1 MTLNTSISFEHSLLW
16 LIPFVLIACGFA
28 WLLYYRDIKSTESPF
43 RKYLK
48 PLTALRF
55 LVVLSIL
62 ILLLNPFIRHS
73 KTEQQ
78 KPIVAILAD
87 NSESIRN
94 GFKQKDD
101 SVSYFKT
108 LENLQSKLAEKYE
121 VVMYI
126 IGDQLAKSSPTSLT
140 AKTSNLSG
148 GITDINDLYYNQNLG
163 ALILA
168 SDGIYNQ
175 GINPIYAVE
184 NVGYKMYTIVM
195 GDTTIPRDAKI
206 DQVYAN
212 KIAYLNDQFGIK
224 VDVAATN
231 CSGSNLTT
239 SLFEIVNGNRK
250 LIASKSAFANS
261 DRFNQSIDFVTTA
274 EKPGVV
280 HYVVSVSSLT
290 GEVSYTNNTRDIYVE
305 ILDGR
310 QKILLIAASPHPD
323 IAALKAAI
331 ESNKNYQLD
340 VQYADDF
347 SAKIADYSLVIFH
360 QLPSNNGNIDAIL
373 TQVNA
378 AKKSTWWI
386 TGSTTQL
393 NNFNKVQPAVTIL
406 GNVNKYNDV
415 SAAIQKEFNLFLLNE
430 ATISAIAKFPP
441 LDCFFGE
448 YKSNPALKSLFTQK
462 INNIVTDYPLF
473 GFVEVGD
480 FKTAVLCGEGLWRWK
495 LYDFMQNKN
504 NDAFFEIVNKTIQYL
519 SVVNDKRPF
528 KVNVA
533 KTIFAENEPILFDA
547 QLYNASFEML
557 NTPDVALSIQ
567 NEQGKKFDF
576 EFTKTEQYYT
586 LNAGF
591 LPSGNYQFNA
601 KTKLDNSPF
610 SLGGKFSVAALQL
623 EDANT
628 VADIALMRQL
638 AISHQG
644 QCVSLQNTESIINDL
659 LSNNS
664 LKPILYDQI
673 TTDSS
678 INLWW
683 ILGLVALWLTA
694 EWFIRKWSG
703 GY

>member
-1 MTLNTSISFEHSLLW
+1 LKHSLFW
-16 LIPFVLIACGFA
+16 IIPFALIAGGFA

-43 RKYLK
+43 RKYIK
-48 PLTALRF
+48 ALTALRF
-55 LVVLSIL
+55 LVVFGIL
-62 ILLLNPFIRHS
+62 TLLLNPFIKHT
-73 KTEQQ
+73 KTAQQ

-94 GFKQKDD
+94 GFKQKED
-101 SVSYFKT
+101 SINYFKS

-121 VVMYI
+121 VAMYSV
-126 IGDQLAKSSPTSLT
+126 GDKLEKNSPTSLT
-140 AKTSNLSG
+140 AQTSNLSSA
-148 GITDINDLYYNQNLG
+148 ITEINDLYYNQNLG
-163 ALILA
+163 AVILA

-175 GINPIYAVE
+175 GINPIYAAE
-184 NVGYKMYTIVM
+184 NAGYKMYTIAM

-206 DQVYAN
+206 AQVYAN

-224 VDVAATN
+224 VDISATN
-231 CSGSNLTT
+231 CSGSNLSV
-239 SLFEIVNGNRK
+239 SLSEIINGNRK
-250 LIASKSAFANS
+250 LIASKSTFANS
-261 DRFNQSIDFVTTA
+261 DRFAQSIDFVTTA
-274 EKPGVV
+274 EKPGVA

-290 GEVSYTNNTRDIYVE
+290 GEVSYANNSRDIYVE

-323 IAALKAAI
+323 IAALKSAI

-340 VQYADDF
+340 IQYADDF

-360 QLPSNNGNIDAIL
+360 QLPSNTANIDAIL
-373 TQVNA
+373 AQVNT

-393 NNFNKVQPAVTIL
+393 NNFNKVQSAVTIL

-415 SAAIQKEFNLFLLNE
+415 SAAIQKDFNLFLLSD
-430 ATISAIAKFPP
+430 ATTSAFAKFPP

-473 GFVEVGD
+473 GFIEVGD
-480 FKTAVLCGEGLWRWK
+480 LKSAVLCGEGLWRWK

-504 NDAFFEIVNKTIQYL
+504 NEAFYEIVNKTVQYL

-533 KTIFAENEPILFDA
+533 KNIFAENEPILFDA

-557 NTPDVALSIQ
+557 NTPDVDLVVQ

-576 EFTKTEQYYT
+576 KFNKTEKYYT
-586 LNAGF
+586 LNTGF
-591 LPSGNYQFNA
+591 LPTGNYQYSA

-610 SLGGKFSVAALQL
+610 SQAGKFSVAALQL

-628 VADIALMRQL
+628 VADFELMRQL

-644 QCVSLQNTESIINDL
+644 LCVSLQNAEKITNDL
-659 LSNNS
+659 LSSNT
-664 LKPILYDQI
+664 LKSILYDQI
-673 TTDSS
+673 TTDSG

-683 ILGLVALWLTA
+683 ILALVALWLLG

>member
-1 MTLNTSISFEHSLLW
+1 MNTSISFEHSLLW
-16 LIPFVLIACGFA
+16 VIPFVLIAGGFA
-28 WLLYYRDIKSTESPF
+28 WLLYYRDLNSNESPF

-55 LVVLSIL
+55 LVVLAVL
-62 ILLLNPFIRHS
+62 VLLLNPFIKHS

-87 NSESIRN
+87 NSESIRT
-94 GFKQKDD
+94 GFKQPKD
-101 SVSYFKT
+101 SINYFNA
-108 LENLQSKLAEKYE
+108 LEELKSKLADKYE
-121 VVMYI
+121 VAMYTV
-126 IGDQLAKSSPTSLT
+126 GDKFEKNITRSLT
-140 AKTSNLSG
+140 DKTSNLSG
-148 GITDINDLYYNQNLG
+148 AITDISDLYYNQNLG
-163 ALILA
+163 AVILA

-175 GINPIYAVE
+175 GINPIYAAE
-184 NVGYKMYTIVM
+184 NAGYKMYTIAL

-224 VDVAATN
+224 VDIGATN
-231 CSGSNLTT
+231 CSGSNLNVT
-239 SLFEIVNGNRK
+239 LAEIVNGNRK
-250 LIASKSAFANS
+250 LISSKSIYANS
-261 DRFNQSIDFVTTA
+261 NRFNQSIDFETTA
-274 EKPGVV
+274 EKPGVA
-280 HYVVSVSSLT
+280 HYVVSISALN
-290 GEVSYTNNTRDIYVE
+290 GEKTYTNNTRDIYVE

-323 IAALKAAI
+323 IAAIKSAI

-340 VQYADDF
+340 IQYADDF
-347 SAKIADYSLVIFH
+347 SAKISDYSLVIFH
-360 QLPSNNGNIDAIL
+360 QLPSNSGSVDAIL
-373 TQVNA
+373 AQVNT

-393 NNFNKVQPAVTIL
+393 NNFNKVQPAITVL
-406 GNVNKYNDV
+406 GNVGKYNDV
-415 SAAIQKEFNLFLLNE
+415 SPAIQKDFNLFLLSD
-430 ATISAIAKFPP
+430 ATLDAIAKFPP

-448 YKSNPALKSLFTQK
+448 YKASPAFKPLFNQK
-462 INNIVTDYPLF
+462 INNISTDYPLM

-480 FKTAVLCGEGLWRWK
+480 LKSAVLCGEGLWRWK

-504 NDAFFEIVNKTIQYL
+504 NEAFYEIVNKTVQYL

-528 KVNVA
+528 RVNVS
-533 KTIFAENEPILFDA
+533 KNIFAENEPILFDA

-557 NTPDVALSIQ
+557 NSPDVDLAIV

-576 EFTKTEQYYT
+576 KFNKNEKYYT

-591 LPSGNYQFNA
+591 LPTGNYQYQA
-601 KTKLDNSPF
+601 KTKLDNTPYA
-610 SLGGKFSVAALQL
+610 LGGKFSVAALQL

-628 VADIALMRQL
+628 VADFELLKQL
-638 AISHQG
+638 ALAHQG
-644 QCVSLQNTESIINDL
+644 QSVSLTDIDKISTDL

-673 TTDSS
+673 TTDSG

-683 ILGLVALWLTA
+683 ILGLITLWLLG